1 VYVYNTFKP
10 ATASAVSE
18 TPDGEKTEVDPASW
32 TLHVQGRLL
41 ESGEPGTADALER
54 DRLTNEGT
62 STESP
67 KFGGFL
73 TRLSVKIR
81 GEKRDDVS
89 EHVWDASLADP
100 RAPLPDGFEVKRVG
114 DADAR
119 VTITMHMNH
128 EPPRVTLT
136 PAFENLLGIN
146 AAVTKPKLIRHLW
159 RYVEAHDLHAA
170 DDPAAATLD
179 EKLASA
185 LAEPFSFEETT
196 SKRASSDAGQESKT
210 FTRGEVVKFDALVQF
225 VCVSHTKPEPPIS
238 FEYVVRTRGR
248 KNPTAPECYDVF
260 VDVPVGGV
268 EHIAGAGSVDVN
280 TGRRLN
286 GRQPYTKNHP
296 FVDRTIEADAA
307 EAARCDA
314 RARAGVAKIA
324 AHAKRRAFLLGFANA
339 PGAFVDHVV
348 AAQARDMPVAR
359 GDGSTQR
366 RAERRT
372 EMYKKPWLD
381 EAATRYV
388 ASLKSGK
395 SAKTK
400 K

>member
-1 VYVYNTFKP
+1 
-10 ATASAVSE
+10 
-18 TPDGEKTEVDPASW
+18 
-32 TLHVQGRLL
+32 
-41 ESGEPGTADALER
+41 
-54 DRLTNEGT
+54 
-62 STESP
+62 
-67 KFGGFL
+67 
-73 TRLSVKIR
+73 
-81 GEKRDDVS
+81 
-89 EHVWDASLADP
+89 
-100 RAPLPDGFEVKRVG
+100 
-114 DADAR
+114 
-119 VTITMHMNH
+119 
-128 EPPRVTLT
+128 
-136 PAFENLLGIN
+136 
-146 AAVTKPKLIRHLW
+146 VTKPKLIRHLW

-196 SKRASSDAGQESKT
+196 SKPASSDAGQGTKN

-314 RARAGVAKIA
+314 RARGGGEN
-324 AHAKRRAFLLGFANA
+324 RRARKKARFSLGVRKR
-339 PGAFVDHVV
+339 PGCVRGPRGRRAGQGH
-348 AAQARDMPVAR
+348 AR
-359 GDGSTQR
+359 GARGREHATQGGAQDGDVQEAVAGRSRDAVR
-366 RAERRT
+366 RQPQKREKRENQKVDVLFKRADAR
-372 EMYKKPWLD
+372 LG
-381 EAATRYV
+381 ATRSRGV
-388 ASLKSGK
+388 L
-395 SAKTK
+395 
-400 K
+400 